1 MRAAVLRARGENC
14 VQQTDRSNVGSAE
27 RGGLRRGDEN
37 FVALADE
44 RGKVGVRDADAVG
57 AVGARLLNAFDGL
70 AKAATEGDGHD
81 QILFGDRANEL
92 RNTARGSSG
101 DYGQPWTV

>member
-57 AVGARLLNAFDGL
+57 AVGARLLNAFDRLAKTAARLDRIFASRKGLLSGL
-70 AKAATEGDGHD
+70 A
-81 QILFGDRANEL
+81 ISS
-92 RNTARGSSG
+92 ARSKSLIASS
-101 DYGQPWTV
+101 